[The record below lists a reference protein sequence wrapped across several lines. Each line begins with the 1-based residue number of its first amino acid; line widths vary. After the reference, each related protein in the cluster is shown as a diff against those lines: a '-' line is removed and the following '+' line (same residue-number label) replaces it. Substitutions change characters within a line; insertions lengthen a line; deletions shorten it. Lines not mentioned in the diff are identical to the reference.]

1 MSRVCIQLVSHS
13 LVLITRTEFRILPV
27 EMIYNT
33 VSLFGITP
41 FVVLV
46 LSAAVNIILLTTPA
60 SYWMLRV

>member
-46 LSAAVNIILLTTPA
+46 LSAAVNMILLTTPA